1 MAVGSDSGD
10 GARRDASNPNAF
22 AQDGTA
28 ALRLFRAS
36 DDSLANWTA
45 AGVPWVQPRTQGR
58 VNYTLGEWNATGVAP
73 PPSLAP
79 PWSAQTCARPGRRW
93 S

>member
-1 MAVGSDSGD
+1 MQPAGGGWYVAVGSDSGD
-10 GARRDASNPNAF
+10 GARRNASNPNAF

-45 AGVPWVQPRTQGR
+45 AGVP
-58 VNYTLGEWNATGVAP
+58 
-73 PPSLAP
+73 
-79 PWSAQTCARPGRRW
+79 
-93 S
+93 